1 MNPVT
6 ALAVSVL
13 LGGVFGAGL
22 LLVLAAFPRWRRPA
36 LVARLAPHLRDIFD
50 DAPSSHV
57 WGSAMPV
64 PTTLRWETLVQSFA
78 GLMGASGETVALR
91 LAQSGIERTVASFRA
106 RQLAWGLVGAGA
118 GAIGTIML
126 AVLGRMSVPAAL
138 LPLLAGAGA
147 ALAFDALLTM
157 RAKARVSRLADEMP
171 TVLEFFALCLSAGE
185 GPLDAL
191 RRVAKA
197 GSGELSHELRS
208 VVLAVSTG
216 SGLAEA
222 LSAAAQRLQIPSFSR
237 VVDQIVAALERGAPL
252 ASVLQAQASDAR
264 EDTKR
269 ALIESAGRKEILM
282 LLPLV
287 FLILPL
293 SVLFAVFPGIF
304 ILRLGIG

>member
-1 MNPVT
+1 MNPVS
-6 ALAVSVL
+6 ALAISAL
-13 LGGVFGAGL
+13 LGGVLAAGL
-22 LLVLAAFPRWRRPA
+22 LAVLAAFPRWRRPA
-36 LVARLAPHLRDIFD
+36 LDVRLAPHLRDIVD
-50 DAPSSHV
+50 DAPAGPG

-64 PTTLRWETLVQSFA
+64 PKSIRWETLVQTFA
-78 GLMGASGETVALR
+78 GLLGASGETVALR
-91 LAQSGIERTVASFRA
+91 LSQAGIEHSVASFRA

-118 GAIGTIML
+118 GAVGTIAL
-126 AVLGRMSVPAAL
+126 ALIGRMSVPAAL
-138 LPLLAGAGA
+138 LPVLAGAGG
-147 ALAFDALLTM
+147 ALACDALLTM
-157 RAKARVSRLADEMP
+157 RAKSRVSRLTDEMP
-171 TVLEFFALCLSAGE
+171 TVLEFLALCLSAGE

-191 RRVAKA
+191 RRVARA

-208 VVLAVSTG
+208 VVLAVGTG
-216 SGLAEA
+216 SGLSEA
-222 LSAAAQRLQIPSFSR
+222 LSAAAQRLQVPSFSR

-269 ALIESAGRKEILM
+269 VLIESAGRKEILM